1 MNYYSKL
8 VTLKKKKGVL
18 LVQTTEITDTY
29 LTARPNSRLQE
40 MKANLFRS
48 KRQISLERA
57 LLYTESYQTTVN
69 EPTIIRRAK
78 ATSYILDHVKISIR
92 PGELLIGNRT
102 IRPRSGILSPEMDP
116 YWIMKEID
124 TIATRPQDQFEF
136 TETDKQIYREKLLPY
151 WTNHSMKDFINS
163 KITPEVQMAIDN
175 RVIKLNQTD
184 KGQGHIIMDFPAIL
198 NQGIGAYIK
207 LLQQKINQNPENNF
221 YQAALIIF
229 QGMQR
234 HFERY
239 AKLADELVKKED
251 PPTYRKIELTEI
263 AAMCRRLETDAPNSF
278 YEALQLLWMT
288 SIVAQYESNASS
300 LSLGRMDQ
308 YMNPFYQVSKAQGV
322 PESFLHEVLGDFY
335 LKTNDVVLLR
345 SAESAKCFAGFPTG
359 YTVSLGGD
367 DKYGQYAV
375 NELSFKM
382 LDLYQE
388 IQLPQPNLSVR
399 INEKIPRSFLNKTC
413 ETIRFGTGIPMLF
426 NDEVCVP
433 GFLSKGVSLDD
444 ARDYAVVG
452 CVETTIP
459 GRTYGLHDI
468 ALFNLM
474 RIMELSLYDL
484 KDDPNVTYNKL
495 RQDILNKIDYYVKI
509 VTKGSDIVDYGHR
522 EFAPIPFLSTL
533 VSDCL
538 DKGKDVTQGGARYNF
553 SGVQGIGEP
562 NLTDSLYVV
571 KKLVFENH
579 EMTFKDL
586 VAHLANNFAGP
597 NGENLRQ
604 HLIHDFDKYGN
615 DNKELDMECAKIF
628 RHFALELGK
637 YTNIRG
643 GQFNA
648 GAYTVS
654 AHIPLG
660 EDVGATP
667 DGRKSHEQL
676 ADGGLSPMVGRDRLG
691 PTAVLK
697 SVSRIDNTLAV
708 NGSLLNLKFSPNTL
722 RGENGIKKFADFL
735 MTFTQ
740 LKIRHVQFNV
750 QSRETLIDAQK
761 HPENYAGLVVRVA
774 GYSAFFVDL
783 NKHIQD
789 DIIRRAEHAL

>member
-1 MNYYSKL
+1 MINA
-8 VTLKKKKGVL
+8 
-18 LVQTTEITDTY
+18 EITDTY
-29 LTARPNSRLQE
+29 MTARPASQIQN
-40 MKANLFRS
+40 MKLNLFKT
-48 KRQISLERA
+48 KRRISLERA
-57 LLYTESYQTTVN
+57 LLYTESYQSTEN

-78 ATSYILDHVKISIR
+78 ATAHILDHVKISIR
-92 PGELLIGNRT
+92 PGELLVGNRT
-102 IRPRSGILSPEMDP
+102 VRPRSGILSPEMDP
-116 YWIMKEID
+116 YWIMNEID

-136 TETDKQIYREKLLPY
+136 TEEDKKIYQEELLPY
-151 WTNHSMKDFINS
+151 WTDRSMKDFINA
-163 KITPEVQMAIDN
+163 KITPEVKAAMN
-175 RVIKLNQTD
+175 EKVIKLNQTD

-198 NQGIGAYIK
+198 NRGVGLYVS
-207 LLQQKINQNPENNF
+207 LLKEQAAIHPDNDF
-221 YQAALIIF
+221 YEAALIIF
-229 QGMQR
+229 EGMQR

-239 AKLADELVKKED
+239 AELADEMAENED
-251 PPTYRKIELTEI
+251 TPAYRKIELKEI
-263 AAMCRRLETDAPNSF
+263 SAMCRRLETEAPTSF
-278 YEALQLLWMT
+278 YEALQLIWMT
-288 SIVAQYESNASS
+288 SIVGQYESNASS

-308 YMNPFYQVSKAQGV
+308 YTAPFYEASKEAGV
-322 PESFLHEVLGDFY
+322 PEEFMHEVLGDFY

-345 SAESAKCFAGFPTG
+345 SADSAKCFAGFPTG
-359 YTVSLGGD
+359 YTISLGGD

-375 NELSFKM
+375 NELSYKM
-382 LDLYQE
+382 LDIYHE

-399 INEKIPRSFLNKTC
+399 INEKIPRTFLNKTC
-413 ETIRFGTGIPMLF
+413 ETIRLGTGIPMLF
-426 NDEVCVP
+426 NDDVCEP

-474 RIMELSLYDL
+474 KIMEISLYDF
-484 KDDPNVTYNKL
+484 KDDPNVTYEKL
-495 RQDILNKIDYYVKI
+495 RQHILNKIDDYVEI
-509 VTKGSDIVDYGHR
+509 VTKGSDIVDLGHR
-522 EFAPIPFLSTL
+522 EFAPIPFLSAL
-533 VSDCL
+533 VEDCIEN
-538 DKGKDVTQGGARYNF
+538 GKDVTQGGARYNF

-562 NLTDSLYVV
+562 NLADSLYAI

-579 EMTFKDL
+579 EMTFKAL
-586 VAHLANNFAGP
+586 VEHLADNFAGED
-597 NGENLRQ
+597 GEALRQ

-615 DNKELDMECAKIF
+615 DNEEIDLECAKIF
-628 RHFALELGK
+628 RHYALELGK
-637 YTNIRG
+637 YKNIRG
-643 GQFNA
+643 GEFIA

-667 DGRKSHEQL
+667 DGRKDHDQL
-676 ADGGLSPMVGRDRLG
+676 ADGGLSPMVGRDHLG

-697 SVSRIDNTLAV
+697 SVSKIDNTLAV
-708 NGSLLNLKFSPNTL
+708 NGSLLNVKFSPNTL
-722 RGENGIKKFADFL
+722 KGENGIKKFADFL
-735 MTFTQ
+735 MAFTQ

-783 NKHIQD
+783 NKQIQD
-789 DIIRRAEHAL
+789 DIIRRAEHVL